1 MPTVI
6 NNPSTTPSV
15 ERDTG
20 SGFGAVV
27 SVVVILIVAI
37 LFFMY
42 ALPALRNDQGTQIN
56 VPDRIQI
63 DGGGQNQDNNLN
75 P

>member
-6 NNPSTTPSV
+6 NNPPTPASDTT
-15 ERDTG
+15 TG
-20 SGFGAVV
+20 MGALVGI
-27 SVVVILIVAI
+27 VVILIVAV

-42 ALPALRNDQGTQIN
+42 ALPALRDDDKGTQIN

-63 DGGGQNQDNNLN
+63 DNGNQSTY
-75 P
+75 

>member
-6 NNPSTTPSV
+6 NNPST
-15 ERDTG
+15 ETG

-27 SVVVILIVAI
+27 SVVVILVVAI

-42 ALPALRNDQGTQIN
+42 ALPAIRSGNGGTQIN
-56 VPDRIQI
+56 VPDKIQI
-63 DGGGQNQDNNLN
+63 QGGGDNGGSTNY
-75 P
+75 